1 MAAYSRA
8 FGWPARVLLAA
19 DEDAAVPVLD
29 KRRGPFTAAALP
41 PLAPVWRPVLA
52 GAPTEAE
59 THARTSPL
67 DALLA
72 RLGDAADQA
81 TLALGDGDLRPYLWH
96 GWTVTPR
103 STYRLDLSGDVGAG
117 FSAATRRAVRKE
129 AGGFEVVEDGA
140 LSTEAVAR
148 MVAAYRRGGAPLGL
162 DEGAVAGLARAFTEA
177 GLARTFAARRGGQT
191 QAAVVVAHDGRT
203 AFYWV
208 AGSAPGP
215 AMTVL
220 LADVL
225 GRLQADGVA
234 AFDFC
239 GANTPSIAEFKR
251 RFGPALAPAPLA
263 RRVSHPALRVL
274 DRLGAR

>member
-1 MAAYSRA
+1 MLGD
-8 FGWPARVLLAA
+8 GW
-19 DEDAAVPVLD
+19 DAAAPVLR

-52 GAPTEAE
+52 EPPAASQ

-67 DALLA
+67 DALLP
-72 RLGDAADQA
+72 RLDAEADQA
-81 TLALGDGDLRPYLWH
+81 TLALADDDLRPYAWA

-103 STYRLDLSGDVGAG
+103 STYRLHLSEDVEAG
-117 FSAATRRAVRKE
+117 FSSGVRRTIRKE
-129 AGGFEVVEDGA
+129 AGAFDVVEDGA
-140 LSTEAVAR
+140 LTAEAVEL
-148 MVAAYRRGGAPLGL
+148 MVASYRRGGEPLGL
-162 DEGAVAGLARAFTEA
+162 DERAVAGLAGAFVAA

-191 QAAVVVAHDGRT
+191 EAAVVAAHDGRT
-203 AFYWV
+203 AFYWI

-220 LADVL
+220 LARTL
-225 GRLQADGVA
+225 HQLQADGIA

-251 RFGPALAPAPLA
+251 RFGPTLAPAPIA
-263 RRVSHPALRVL
+263 RRVSHPALRL
-274 DRLGAR
+274 IDRLR